1 MDREYEVLE
10 YISSSDEVTQ
20 REISEHLGIS
30 LGSVNLLLK
39 KMIKEGFIKIEKIP
53 ANRVAYML
61 TPKGI
66 QEKIV
71 KTVSYIKIHYRAIEK
86 HKNAV
91 RLFLDSNESKYDLIY
106 VFLKEEE
113 LKGVFL
119 PIIKEY
125 NQDKI
130 IVLDKINQYNSG
142 NNLYLVDDL
151 ETGEML
157 EKNDCN
163 YKNLKKIF

>member
-39 KMIKEGFIKIEKIP
+39 KMIKEGLIKIEKIP

-66 QEKIV
+66 QEKII
-71 KTVSYIKIHYRAIEK
+71 KTVSYIKIHYKAIEG
-86 HKNAV
+86 HKDNIRRFLNQINAKGKTLNV
-91 RLFLDSNESKYDLIY
+91 CIYEPELRDMFINVCNENGETKTNMLSELRDDDLNDSEIYITDFKFNEIEYKNVYN
-106 VFLKEEE
+106 
-113 LKGVFL
+113 
-119 PIIKEY
+119 IK
-125 NQDKI
+125 KI
-130 IVLDKINQYNSG
+130 I
-142 NNLYLVDDL
+142 
-151 ETGEML
+151 
-157 EKNDCN
+157 
-163 YKNLKKIF
+163 